1 MTASTVYTG
10 SRPAGALALKFRD
23 LMKDNPAYQLPVWAY
38 RLKKSDIERLYRSCS
53 TGILD
58 DELIDE
64 VGFGLLARC
73 MSMLQVAEAIRGRPV
88 CPQCDAR
95 AEVKDMYASNATAVC
110 RDCGWT
116 CSWKAYQKT
125 YQRKGLFAGGM
136 EFSVQ
141 DFVDRFSTARSHREK
156 LVLIDTLIHRFHW
169 ESATDAGRPGA
180 CSLIEGKMKD
190 IMPFLDRLTYGD
202 DIPADV
208 QQTRDEW
215 RKKWSQNG
223 HT

>member
-88 CPQCDAR
+88 CPQCDVS
-95 AEVKDMYASNATAVC
+95 AEVN
-110 RDCGWT
+110 
-116 CSWKAYQKT
+116 
-125 YQRKGLFAGGM
+125 
-136 EFSVQ
+136 
-141 DFVDRFSTARSHREK
+141 
-156 LVLIDTLIHRFHW
+156 
-169 ESATDAGRPGA
+169 PG
-180 CSLIEGKMKD
+180 
-190 IMPFLDRLTYGD
+190 
-202 DIPADV
+202 
-208 QQTRDEW
+208 
-215 RKKWSQNG
+215 
-223 HT
+223 